1 MKREKKRENFPWKKI
16 FVIAVG
22 VIIALMMIFQT
33 FGTTWLQ
40 TLKTVRANDTV
51 TIGFTLRDAMGQ
63 PVLTTDQ
70 NLYQTAI
77 TRGYPAF
84 LTQPLTVR
92 AGYIGN
98 PALTGVVAYNYYVSR
113 SGLSEKFGIL
123 GLELDEFDI
132 AVLGMKTGDTKTIH
146 FSFSVPPVAMKSYEF
161 TAMGGNFTQTA
172 VGDLIP
178 MGYSETPVVQGLEG
192 QNSTPTN
199 TVLRMATVVNKTADS
214 IEIQARYPSADI
226 TVEQFK

>member
-33 FGTTWLQ
+33 FGMSWLQ

-51 TIGFTLRDAMGQ
+51 TIGYTLMDAAGY

-70 NLYQTAI
+70 SLYQTAI

-84 LTQPLTVR
+84 LTQPLAVR
-92 AGYIGN
+92 AGYVGN
-98 PALTGVVAYNYYVSR
+98 PAIKGVVAYNYYISR
-113 SGLSEKFGIL
+113 SGTTEKFGIL
-123 GLELDEFDI
+123 GQELDEVDI

-146 FSFSVPPVAMKSYEF
+146 FSFPVPSVTLKDYEF
-161 TAMGGNFTQTA
+161 TAMGGNFTRTS

-178 MGYSETPVVQGLEG
+178 MGYSETPMVQGVEG
-192 QNSTPTN
+192 LNSTPTN
-199 TVLRMATVVNKTADS
+199 AVLRMATVVNKTADS
-214 IEIQARYPSADI
+214 IEIQARYPSAEI
-226 TVEQFK
+226 TVEGFG